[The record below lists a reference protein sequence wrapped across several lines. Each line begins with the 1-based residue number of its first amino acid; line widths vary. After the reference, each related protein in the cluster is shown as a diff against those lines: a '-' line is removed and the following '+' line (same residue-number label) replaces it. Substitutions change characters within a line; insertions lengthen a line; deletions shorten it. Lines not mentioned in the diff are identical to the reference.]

1 MSKLEI
7 HLLGQFNVLKDQE
20 PIEIPSRPAQ
30 SLLAHL
36 VMSSGTAHRREKLA
50 GLLWPEADESNARS
64 NLRHAL
70 WRLRKAI
77 GDEYFLADKI
87 SIAFN
92 TEAECWLD
100 AALLE
105 GEGSQ
110 GRSTQ
115 DLLEAVSAYGG
126 ELLPGF
132 YDDWVILER
141 ERYRAL
147 FEKKVQLLLDRMID
161 EECWGDVLEWGERW
175 IALGYAPEPAYRSL
189 MFAHCGLGDTAGM
202 ASTYQRCVKAL
213 REELGVEPS
222 DETKAAYQYLANGGS
237 PTAHQWTSV
246 APVREV
252 DATTAVHGL
261 LKQWREQGV
270 ELLDIASL
278 AIVQASPDRIPFDD
292 EDASLLIRSALSHAI
307 EVSPWLERVRSE
319 DIAVE
324 ALMGVY
330 RSYPRPR
337 VRSRIVGAL
346 KSLEADAATDALLH
360 VAMEDDAAS
369 IRSEAAVA
377 AAGRGQLKPVVDGLL
392 EEVNT
397 RGGMAA
403 MAAFV
408 AVADEVGLPEDV
420 RSYPKLSVAISLAQR
435 RWKAYASTI
444 LRQTIR
450 AAMGS
455 AIAMALVADL
465 QLLPGA
471 ILNPEGFRQNLELTP
486 LPMTLIASAL
496 LGLFWGGLLGGALG
510 FMTGLAD
517 ALWQGKANRTWRI
530 ACAALAGLV
539 HTFFLVLISLSGGF
553 RPVAEASIYI
563 PVYIFYGLYIGGAL
577 SMVVPRLGSTAHLKA
592 QLLKSLWAFLII
604 SVVIFPVIY
613 IVYQEEAAKD
623 IFVDLLFAL
632 IFPFGLGIAFH
643 THTVPSIKIREGL
656 K

>member
-20 PIEIPSRPAQ
+20 PVEIPSRPAQ

-36 VMSSGTAHRREKLA
+36 AMSSGTAHRREKLA

-92 TEAECWLD
+92 AEAEYRLD
-100 AALLE
+100 TAIL
-105 GEGSQ
+105 GGGSDQ
-110 GRSTQ
+110 GRSIK
-115 DLLEAVSAYGG
+115 DLIEEVSMYGG

-147 FEKKVQLLLDRMID
+147 FEKEVQILLDRLV
-161 EECWGDVLEWGERW
+161 EEESWGDVLEWGERW
-175 IALGYAPEPAYRSL
+175 IALGDAPEPAYRAL

-202 ASTYQRCVKAL
+202 ASTYQRCIKAL

-222 DETKAAYQYLANGGS
+222 EETKAAYEYLANGGS
-237 PTAHQWTSV
+237 PVAHQWTAV
-246 APVREV
+246 TPIREV

-270 ELLDIASL
+270 EVLDIASL
-278 AIVQASPDRIPFDD
+278 AIVQASPVGIPFDD
-292 EDASLLIRSALSHAI
+292 EDASLLIRSALQHAI
-307 EVSPWLERVRSE
+307 EVNPWLERVRSE

-324 ALMGVY
+324 ALMEVY
-330 RSYPRPR
+330 DSYPRPR
-337 VRSRIVGAL
+337 IRARIVEAL
-346 KSLEADAATDALLH
+346 KGLDIEAATDALLRI
-360 VAMEDDAAS
+360 AIEDDAAS
-369 IRSEAAVA
+369 IRSEAAIA
-377 AAGRGQLKPVVDGLL
+377 TAERGRLETVVDGLL
-392 EEVNT
+392 KQVNS
-397 RGGMAA
+397 RGGTAA

-408 AVADEVGLPEDV
+408 AVVDEVGLPEDV
-420 RSYPKLSVAISLAQR
+420 GPYPKLSVAISLAQR
-435 RWKAYASTI
+435 RWKTSASTI
-444 LRQTIR
+444 VRQSIR
-450 AAMGS
+450 AALGG
-455 AIAMALVADL
+455 AIGMALVAGL

-471 ILNPEGFRQNLELTP
+471 ILNPEWFRQNLEMASLP
-486 LPMTLIASAL
+486 LTLIASAL

-517 ALWQGKANRTWRI
+517 ALWHGKTNRKWRI
-530 ACAALAGLV
+530 VCAGLAGLV
-539 HTFFLVLISLSGGF
+539 HSFFLILISLSGGF
-553 RPVAEASIYI
+553 QPVAEAPIYI
-563 PVYIFYGLYIGGAL
+563 PVYILYGLYIGGAL
-577 SMVVPRLGSTAHLKA
+577 SLDVPRLGSTAYLKS
-592 QLLKSLWAFLII
+592 QLLKSLWTFLII

-613 IVYQEEAAKD
+613 IVYQEKAAVS

-632 IFPFGLGIAFH
+632 IFPVGLGIALRTCDVGH
-643 THTVPSIKIREGL
+643 
-656 K
+656 